1 MAEAGNND
9 FPTILGPDANFK
21 GELTYEKG
29 MRLQGKFEGNIL
41 TPGRLHIT
49 KEARMN
55 ADVDA
60 GSISV
65 EGDVKGKLSAN
76 ERVELKQSAK
86 YEGDL
91 TAAKLVVDEGAM
103 LSGHVHV
110 APDAVK
116 SGPAKPAHG
125 GGAHTPPGGGSG
137 GGNKPAN
144 IGMPVPQGQ
153 PVK

>member
-1 MAEAGNND
+1 MAGRTRFSGTPVSRSRGVRAANRPRSQLRAGGTTMAEAGNND

-49 KEARMN
+49 KEARLN

-91 TAAKLVVDEGAM
+91 TASKLVVDEGAM
-103 LSGHVHV
+103 LSGHVH
-110 APDAVK
+110 
-116 SGPAKPAHG
+116 
-125 GGAHTPPGGGSG
+125 
-137 GGNKPAN
+137 
-144 IGMPVPQGQ
+144 
-153 PVK
+153 